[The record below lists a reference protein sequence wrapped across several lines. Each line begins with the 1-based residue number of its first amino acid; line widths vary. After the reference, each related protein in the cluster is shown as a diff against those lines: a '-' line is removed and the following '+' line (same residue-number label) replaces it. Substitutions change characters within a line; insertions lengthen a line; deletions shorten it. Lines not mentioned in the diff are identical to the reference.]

1 MQRTLTF
8 ESSRDG
14 TPIWCGTTG
23 QGPYLVLCDGFAC
36 DGFIWPYVIDYFHEH
51 YTIVRW
57 HYRGHGRSEPP
68 EDFNH
73 LTMDDVCQDLLD
85 VLDHLHID
93 RAILAGHSMGSQVI
107 LQAYENFP
115 ERIRALIPIC
125 GTYMRPLDTF
135 NNSDLLAR
143 LLPYLEMAAQA
154 APNVLQGIWK
164 TFVNT
169 KLSYLAA
176 HLTELNSN
184 LVNGEDFRPYLEHTA
199 AMDVHVYLGMLHHL
213 AEHSAEHILPTI
225 DVPTL
230 IIASEFDSFTPLAR
244 SELMHDSIPGSEM
257 VVLPGASHAGPIE
270 LPDTV
275 IGAMEKF
282 LCQHGLDIE
291 EALSEEA

>member
-23 QGPYLVLCDGFAC
+23 QGPHLVLCDGFAC
-36 DGFIWPYVIDYFHEH
+36 DGFIWPYIIDSFHEN
-51 YTIVRW
+51 YTVVRW
-57 HYRGHGRSEPP
+57 HYRGHGRSGVP
-68 EDFNH
+68 EDFAH

-85 VLDHLHID
+85 VLDNLQIES
-93 RAILAGHSMGSQVI
+93 AILAGHSMGSQVI

-115 ERIRALIPIC
+115 ERIKALIPIC

-135 NNSDLLAR
+135 NNSDLLAK

-169 KLSYLAA
+169 KLSYIAA
-176 HLTELNSN
+176 HLTELNSS

-225 DVPTL
+225 TVPTL

-244 SELMHDSIPGSEM
+244 SELMHASIPNSDM

-282 LCQHGLDIE
+282 LHQHGLD
-291 EALSEEA
+291 SQT

>member
-1 MQRTLTF
+1 MQSTLTF
-8 ESSRDG
+8 EAQDG

-36 DGFIWPYVIDYFHEH
+36 DGFIWPYIIDHFHEH

-57 HYRGHGRSEPP
+57 HYRGHGRSGTP
-68 EDFNH
+68 EDFDNLDMKH
-73 LTMDDVCQDLLD
+73 VCQDLLD
-85 VLDHLHID
+85 VLDHLNID
-93 RAILAGHSMGSQVI
+93 QAILAGHSMGSQVI
-107 LQAYENFP
+107 LQSYEYFP
-115 ERIRALIPIC
+115 ERIRALLPIC

-135 NNSDLLAR
+135 NDSDILAK
-143 LLPYLEMAAQA
+143 LLPYLEKAAKA

-169 KLSYLAA
+169 KLSYIGA
-176 HLTELNSN
+176 HLTELNSS

-230 IIASEFDSFTPLAR
+230 IIASEFDSFTPLHR
-244 SELMHDSIPGSEM
+244 SELMNQSIPESEM

-282 LCQHGLDIE
+282 FHKHNLDK
-291 EALSEEA
+291 SPGK